1 MKKHLTTLFT
11 LIVCICFLTA
21 CGSREF
27 VGEWQLTGG
36 HRGDTEL
43 PIEKLEELMG
53 GSLKLVIEEDGT
65 ARLETPGTESEPVKW
80 EETDNGI
87 LLYEEGDKENGSTY
101 TYQDGHL
108 VQEFNGLE
116 MILEKQ

>member
-1 MKKHLTTLFT
+1 MKKYFTTLLT
-11 LIVCICFLTA
+11 LVVCICFLTA
-21 CGSREF
+21 CGDSKF
-27 VGEWQLTGG
+27 VGEWHLTGG

-53 GSLKLVIEEDGT
+53 GSLKLFIEEDGT

-80 EETDNGI
+80 EETGDGI
-87 LLYEEGDKENGSTY
+87 LLYEGENKENGSTY
-101 TYQDGHL
+101 TYKDGNL

-116 MILEKQ
+116 MIFEKQ